1 MACSAH
7 KTVRRRSRYCGCH
20 RQLLLHSKQEND
32 TSAAAREMHHEKHAA
47 QILSPANASFSC
59 SASASRILIVAKRIG
74 RRHGAE
80 GNDRTAEIFCLVC
93 VIRRDDG
100 FHGVSYFR
108 FANLFSL
115 EEAFS

>member
-80 GNDRTAEIFCLVC
+80 RGTTGRPKFVC

-108 FANLFSL
+108 FANLFLL
-115 EEAFS
+115 EEGAFS